1 MKQGAIDG
9 ESLESPSQF
18 SALAGASSSR
28 IGADSPA
35 YFLESSM
42 ENVNRRASRKERWT
56 SREEERV
63 WIGFYR
69 RVGDPEV
76 ASDLIEQMEADSEVK
91 AQHLG
96 LYLRCKQS
104 LRREKARCA
113 RAKAIAHAVEA
124 LLRFLVIAPGGR
136 LVGLWNFIGAICMN
150 WLPESSEPAAK
161 QMRKIRKAGAATKSS
176 RVEVQQEATA
186 KQA

>member
-1 MKQGAIDG
+1 MG
-9 ESLESPSQF
+9 
-18 SALAGASSSR
+18 AGAS
-28 IGADSPA
+28 A
-35 YFLESSM
+35 YFLESTM
-42 ENVNRRASRKERWT
+42 ENVNRRGSRKERWT

-69 RVGDPEV
+69 TVGDPEV

-104 LRREKARCA
+104 LRREKARRA
-113 RAKAIAHAVEA
+113 RAKAIAHAVGA
-124 LLRFLVIAPGGR
+124 LLRFLVVAPAAW
-136 LVGLWNFIGAICMN
+136 LVGVWKFIGAICMH
-150 WLPESSEPAAK
+150 WLPEPEEPAAQ
-161 QMRKIRKAGAATKSS
+161 QMRKIRKAGVAAKSN
-176 RVEVQQEATA
+176 RVEVQPEATV

>member
-1 MKQGAIDG
+1 
-9 ESLESPSQF
+9 
-18 SALAGASSSR
+18 
-28 IGADSPA
+28 
-35 YFLESSM
+35 M
-42 ENVNRRASRKERWT
+42 ENVNRRVSRKERWT

-104 LRREKARCA
+104 LRREKARRA

-124 LLRFLVIAPGGR
+124 LLRVLIVAPAAR
-136 LVGLWNFIGAICMN
+136 LIGIWNFIGAICMH
-150 WLPESSEPAAK
+150 WLPEPDEPAAK
-161 QMRKIRKAGAATKSS
+161 QMRKIRKAGAATKST
-176 RVEVQQEATA
+176 RVEVQQEVTV

>member
-1 MKQGAIDG
+1 MG
-9 ESLESPSQF
+9 
-18 SALAGASSSR
+18 AGAS
-28 IGADSPA
+28 A
-35 YFLESSM
+35 YFLESTM
-42 ENVNRRASRKERWT
+42 EHVNRRGSRKERWT

-63 WIGFYR
+63 WSGFYR
-69 RVGDPEV
+69 TVGDPEV

-91 AQHLG
+91 AQPLG

-104 LRREKARCA
+104 LRREKARRA

-124 LLRFLVIAPGGR
+124 LLRFLVVAPAAR
-136 LVGLWNFIGAICMN
+136 MVGLWNFIGAICMH
-150 WLPESSEPAAK
+150 WLPEPEEPAAR
-161 QMRKIRKAGAATKSS
+161 QMRKIRKAGAATKST